1 MEEAFLRF
9 LRGPRPCPWRR
20 CRQRQDSDVGLDA
33 WEEDVV
39 KVTRVHA
46 YQNVRKVEKTVKE

>member
-1 MEEAFLRF
+1 MRF

-20 CRQRQDSDVGLDA
+20 CHQRQDSDVGLDA